1 MEIPRHRGKS
11 REETASEVRILQQ
24 LSRWLVTWQT
34 TSSVAN
40 PTQCTIFIT
49 ITYFTYC
56 ATKVAQQNTSIQV
69 TMQRCIADSAT
80 GIPLMTDSSSH
91 AIVVGVSTK
100 SAWTVASMSN
110 DLDRQ
115 RFSRELLW

>member
-11 REETASEVRILQQ
+11 REETASEVRTLQQ

-56 ATKVAQQNTSIQV
+56 ATKAAVRKGGFYCT
-69 TMQRCIADSAT
+69 DSA
-80 GIPLMTDSSSH
+80 SSLYYK
-91 AIVVGVSTK
+91 G
-100 SAWTVASMSN
+100 SASLNGTINLSVCA
-110 DLDRQ
+110 
-115 RFSRELLW
+115 